1 MPDRGALPVPG
12 TGGTGESSGVAGSSE
27 AGGHLRFARPPR
39 GPGAAALLTEPGLAV
54 EVVAGYQVFVPE
66 HMDFS
71 LPAFVPKLILAG
83 KAPSPGFRFILKL

>member
-1 MPDRGALPVPG
+1 M
-12 TGGTGESSGVAGSSE
+12 AGSSE

-54 EVVAGYQVFVPE
+54 EVVAGWQVFVPE
-66 HMDFS
+66 HVDFS